1 MLDRA
6 LGILGIALGVIT
18 VAAQYY
24 FPKLPDWIP
33 FTGFGGGIFL
43 IGLSVGLVSAGGL
56 RHKRLIAQTALL
68 RLHVFGDHRTP
79 DRLAFENIF
88 RWFYIQTAIDG
99 VGPSGI
105 TRIGT
110 LATLF
115 VSFENDVVVSTI
127 KVRSPDM
134 QLPVYEVKEF
144 NQRYA
149 IIVFSDNV
157 LAGTLE
163 VTISP

>member
-1 MLDRA
+1 MIDRA

-18 VAAQYY
+18 AALQYY
-24 FPKLPDWIP
+24 FPQLPKWAP
-33 FTGFGGGIFL
+33 LTGFGIGIL
-43 IGLSVGLVSAGGL
+43 LVGLSVGLVLAGGL
-56 RHKRLIAQTALL
+56 RHKRPIAQTASL
-68 RLHVFGDHRTP
+68 RFHIFGDHRTP
-79 DRLAFENIF
+79 ERLAFENIF
-88 RWFYIQTAIDG
+88 RWFYLQTAIDG
-99 VGPSGI
+99 VGPSSV

-115 VSFENDVVVSTI
+115 VSFENDVVISTI

-157 LAGTLE
+157 PAGTLE
-163 VTISP
+163 VIVAP